1 VAAKKEGKNA
11 EEEICSNHPVGMI
24 SVKKGRL
31 KPHSQRRIHPR
42 GMISV
47 KKGRLKPLLSLNSYS
62 LAGTRFRKLFCQSAT
77 SEKGRRLLESG
88 ALPGSATSA

>member
-11 EEEICSNHPVGMI
+11 EEEICSNHPV
-24 SVKKGRL
+24 
-31 KPHSQRRIHPR
+31 